1 MTPKTP
7 DYGHKEADKELT
19 ALVRCLHLSY
29 RSASISLQEK
39 LEKYLEKF
47 EKEDKKMRALY
58 DSGEMSHEDYMK
70 WRMRKI
76 AGTKQWKA
84 MLNQLA
90 NDMTHQNEIAAS
102 MIDDTLPDVYAVN
115 HNYGT
120 FEAEKGSG
128 YDTTYTMYDKHTVS
142 RLLKENPDL
151 LPEPTVNIPRDR
163 LWNRQHLQ
171 SELLRG
177 ILTGAS
183 MREIAKR
190 FQSVTDM
197 TERSAMRNA
206 RTAVTGAEN
215 AGRIDSYKRA
225 EKMGIKMK
233 QMWMA
238 TLDGRTR
245 DSHAMMDGEEQEV
258 GKKFSNGCRYPG
270 DPKGPPSEVYNC
282 RCTLVAVVDGA
293 DPYNPNLRKSE
304 YLEDQDLTYQQWKEM
319 HGASPATNQKPEI
332 RIEFVPA
339 KTRQEAEEF
348 AQQFAKNVDYSKIS
362 VENCNIINETF
373 NELTT
378 KYPIHELDKIG
389 GQVGGRA
396 VMSASYNTLNIN
408 RMAIGKALRESENN
422 FLNEQAQTRKSI
434 ENIKSRYQ
442 NKKMPND
449 IQKNINNM
457 EKQLKFKR
465 WSVLADA
472 DSPLSGVV
480 THEYG
485 HILSDQYFGM
495 INREKANPNYNSNR
509 DISLMN
515 NKWSQVFD
523 KARSSGD
530 IFNLSKYGSTNVYEF
545 FAESFAAKVLGIP
558 LPDYVSEL
566 LDEVFENGIM

>member
-19 ALVRCLHLSY
+19 ALIRRLHLSY

-47 EKEDKKMRALY
+47 AEEDKEMRALY

-102 MIDDTLPDVYAVN
+102 MIDDTLPDVYAIN

-183 MREIAKR
+183 MREIAKQ

-233 QMWMA
+233 QMWVA

-245 DSHAMMDGEEQEV
+245 DSHVLLDGEEREV
-258 GKKFSNGCRYPG
+258 GKEFSNKCMYPG

-304 YLEDQDLTYQQWKEM
+304 YLEKQDLTYDEWKEM
-319 HGASPATNQKPEI
+319 HG
-332 RIEFVPA
+332 
-339 KTRQEAEEF
+339 
-348 AQQFAKNVDYSKIS
+348 SKS
-362 VENCNIINETF
+362 H
-373 NELTT
+373 
-378 KYPIHELDKIG
+378 K
-389 GQVGGRA
+389 
-396 VMSASYNTLNIN
+396 
-408 RMAIGKALRESENN
+408 
-422 FLNEQAQTRKSI
+422 
-434 ENIKSRYQ
+434 
-442 NKKMPND
+442 
-449 IQKNINNM
+449 
-457 EKQLKFKR
+457 
-465 WSVLADA
+465 
-472 DSPLSGVV
+472 
-480 THEYG
+480 
-485 HILSDQYFGM
+485 
-495 INREKANPNYNSNR
+495 
-509 DISLMN
+509 
-515 NKWSQVFD
+515 
-523 KARSSGD
+523 
-530 IFNLSKYGSTNVYEF
+530 
-545 FAESFAAKVLGIP
+545 
-558 LPDYVSEL
+558 
-566 LDEVFENGIM
+566 

>member
-19 ALVRCLHLSY
+19 ALVRRLHLSY

-39 LEKYLEKF
+39 LEKYLDKF
-47 EKEDKKMRALY
+47 AEEDKEMRALY

-225 EKMGIKMK
+225 ESMGIKMK
-233 QMWMA
+233 QMWVA

-245 DSHAMMDGEEQEV
+245 DSHVMLDGEEQEV
-258 GKKFSNGCRYPG
+258 GKKFSNGCLYPG

-293 DPYNPNLRKSE
+293 DPYNPNLRKSA
-304 YLEDQDLTYQQWKEM
+304 YLEKQDLTYAEWKEM
-319 HGASPATNQKPEI
+319 HG
-332 RIEFVPA
+332 
-339 KTRQEAEEF
+339 
-348 AQQFAKNVDYSKIS
+348 SK
-362 VENCNIINETF
+362 
-373 NELTT
+373 
-378 KYPIHELDKIG
+378 
-389 GQVGGRA
+389 
-396 VMSASYNTLNIN
+396 
-408 RMAIGKALRESENN
+408 
-422 FLNEQAQTRKSI
+422 
-434 ENIKSRYQ
+434 
-442 NKKMPND
+442 
-449 IQKNINNM
+449 
-457 EKQLKFKR
+457 
-465 WSVLADA
+465 
-472 DSPLSGVV
+472 
-480 THEYG
+480 G
-485 HILSDQYFGM
+485 H
-495 INREKANPNYNSNR
+495 K
-509 DISLMN
+509 
-515 NKWSQVFD
+515 
-523 KARSSGD
+523 
-530 IFNLSKYGSTNVYEF
+530 
-545 FAESFAAKVLGIP
+545 
-558 LPDYVSEL
+558 
-566 LDEVFENGIM
+566 

>member
-19 ALVRCLHLSY
+19 ALIRRLHLSY

>member
-19 ALVRCLHLSY
+19 ALIRRLHLSY

-39 LEKYLEKF
+39 LEKYLDKF
-47 EKEDKKMRALY
+47 AEEDKEMRALY
-58 DSGEMSHEDYMK
+58 DSGEMSQEDYMK

-190 FQSVTDM
+190 FQSVADM

-245 DSHAMMDGEEQEV
+245 DSHVMLDGEEQEV

-270 DPKGPPSEVYNC
+270 DPHGAPSEVYNC

-293 DPYNPNLRKSE
+293 DPYNPNLRKSA
-304 YLEDQDLTYQQWKEM
+304 YLEKQDLTYDEWKEM
-319 HGASPATNQKPEI
+319 HG
-332 RIEFVPA
+332 
-339 KTRQEAEEF
+339 
-348 AQQFAKNVDYSKIS
+348 SKS
-362 VENCNIINETF
+362 H
-373 NELTT
+373 
-378 KYPIHELDKIG
+378 K
-389 GQVGGRA
+389 
-396 VMSASYNTLNIN
+396 
-408 RMAIGKALRESENN
+408 
-422 FLNEQAQTRKSI
+422 
-434 ENIKSRYQ
+434 
-442 NKKMPND
+442 
-449 IQKNINNM
+449 
-457 EKQLKFKR
+457 
-465 WSVLADA
+465 
-472 DSPLSGVV
+472 
-480 THEYG
+480 
-485 HILSDQYFGM
+485 
-495 INREKANPNYNSNR
+495 
-509 DISLMN
+509 
-515 NKWSQVFD
+515 
-523 KARSSGD
+523 
-530 IFNLSKYGSTNVYEF
+530 
-545 FAESFAAKVLGIP
+545 
-558 LPDYVSEL
+558 
-566 LDEVFENGIM
+566 